1 MTWPLPPPPC
11 LLMWKPR
18 PREESLVESC
28 PGVALCSWVWRVPG
42 NRKRRSG
49 FCSWGEGPDTQLTLM
64 IQRALVGRETAPLHP
79 GQQRG
84 RPAHSGPLRQH
95 QKPKEPVTDLG
106 PDSASTNPCA
116 RCESHAVLQ
125 AGRGQVWDVE
135 PREQGSGPSCPSGP
149 RKKRGGERALDLLLR
164 SWKSSF
170 GPRLGILTSS

>member
-1 MTWPLPPPPC
+1 
-11 LLMWKPR
+11 MWKPR

-42 NRKRRSG
+42 NRKRKSG

-64 IQRALVGRETAPLHP
+64 IQRALVGRETTPLHP

-116 RCESHAVLQ
+116 QCESHTVLQ
-125 AGRGQVWDVE
+125 VGRGQVWDVE
-135 PREQGSGPSCPSGP
+135 PREQGKNRSSLP
-149 RKKRGGERALDLLLR
+149 RTLEPPPQSPFSPHIFFPLVIRLI
-164 SWKSSF
+164 SWP
-170 GPRLGILTSS
+170 PRPCR